1 MKQKKES
8 MLQDF
13 VETSDNPFDSGKSIV
28 GLGNKKPRN
37 RYQKERQR
45 LLERIEKEKD
55 PDIRAGLKTGN
66 IVEIIEQGLDY

>member
-55 PDIRAGLKTGN
+55 P
-66 IVEIIEQGLDY
+66 